1 MVKED
6 KVFDDI
12 SKMISEYNTETLKVN
27 FLMEEASK
35 ELVRL
40 HKENKRLKGTL
51 RNYEV
56 NYDKARDRLIEL
68 GEDIDKW

>member
-12 SKMISEYNTETLKVN
+12 SKMISEYKTETLKVN
-27 FLMEEASK
+27 FLMEEVSK

-40 HKENKRLKGTL
+40 DKENKRLKGTL

>member
-12 SKMISEYNTETLKVN
+12 SKMISEYKTEMLKVN

-40 HKENKRLKGTL
+40 DKENKRLRGRLT
-51 RNYEV
+51 NYEV
-56 NYDKARDRLIEL
+56 NYATAKDRLIEL